1 MKTIKML
8 IPALIALGLSFT
20 VAGCVLHGTARVH
33 GQAQVEPPELVY
45 VSPGVQVVYDYHEP
59 VFYTDGFY
67 WRYHSGV
74 WYRSSYHS
82 HGWVRYPRVP
92 RTIARID
99 RPQGYVRYR
108 GNARGHSRVRSSP
121 PPRHSPPARHS
132 PPPRHSPARP
142 EVRDHRGAPPPH
154 ARPAPAPAGRGGATV
169 RGNAR
174 GTVKPAPAR
183 APDKRDDK
191 DKDKVRTRDHRR

>member
-1 MKTIKML
+1 MKNIKML
-8 IPALIALGLSFT
+8 IPALIALGLTFT
-20 VAGCVLHGTARVH
+20 VTGCVLHGTTRVH
-33 GQAQVEPPELVY
+33 GHAQVEPPELVY

-82 HGWVRYPRVP
+82 HGWVRHARVP

-99 RPQGYVRYR
+99 RPNTYVRYR
-108 GNARGHSRVRSSP
+108 GNARGHTRVRSAP
-121 PPRHSPPARHS
+121 PPRHSTPARRT

-142 EVRDHRGAPPPH
+142 EVRDHRGAPPH
-154 ARPAPAPAGRGGATV
+154 RARPAPAPAGRGRATV

-174 GTVKPAPAR
+174 GTVQPAKPAPR
-183 APDKRDDK
+183 SQQRDD
-191 DKDKVRTRDHRR
+191 DDRKVRTRDHRR